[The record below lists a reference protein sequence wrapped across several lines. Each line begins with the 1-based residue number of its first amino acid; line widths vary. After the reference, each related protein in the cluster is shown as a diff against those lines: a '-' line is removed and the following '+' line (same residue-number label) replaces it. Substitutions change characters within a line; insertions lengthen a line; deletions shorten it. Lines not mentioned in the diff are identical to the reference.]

1 MICFTE
7 PDFDTIVSALTER
20 TQKCLFR
27 FRCTPYSRYAPL
39 QLKARVA
46 TKILW
51 GSFDLLHYSCTELVR
66 IKFLPQWLVAT
77 YDLSIVFQIAAEANR
92 PSRAGADSRDSSFN
106 ILSGWSASS
115 TLSTAQA
122 AAETQSS

>member
-7 PDFDTIVSALTER
+7 PDFDIIVSALTER
-20 TQKCLFR
+20 TQKFPFR

-51 GSFDLLHYSCTELVR
+51 GSFDLLHCSCTELV
-66 IKFLPQWLVAT
+66 KFLPQWLVAT

-122 AAETQSS
+122 AAETQSP